1 MTTHRDARARFNHD
15 RSVVMRAAVAKASVT
30 ATGARGRPRGRPRGF
45 EPSPRSRVVVG
56 DRRRFVAVVGAW
68 SPRSVV
74 SESSRT
80 TTGGDGRRMRGVIG
94 GVGGGGGA
102 RAMARAMR
110 VGDGS
115 GGDGKEIRRAGGSG
129 RGKLYKLSR
138 SSFGD
143 DSAADAAIAVV
154 RKVLGSESPEM
165 TTKEWNFALRAVGYA
180 SDGAKAAALCAEVW
194 NAMLTSMTRPDSMT
208 LSALARGMCRHHEDV
223 QHTLRELRRG
233 VEAGAEMDDYVL
245 NILLS
250 VCSRDAK
257 RFSGRDANERD
268 RPQMEAIARVLEEI
282 WNAGEGYHNEYTL
295 TSTMRGLNACGRAD
309 KALEIFTE
317 VAWQDR
323 TDKTRR
329 RVHLDS
335 KAVVVAMECCA
346 RVRSAKQVYKIYRRA
361 EAENKG
367 LKFDTRDINVLL
379 SACGR
384 KGNVAIATEVFDM
397 MLQTNS
403 PPPDKASL
411 TALILAC
418 AKVGDS
424 ETAMKYFNIGRQVG
438 VEFDTVTVNSLLK
451 VCSKASKPD
460 EALEIFMDAIE
471 QQIPLDSLTFAFLL
485 GSFNEIASQ
494 PGQLRQALDIMNM
507 SEFLNIEPTTATLNA
522 LLRVCVAAGDFARG
536 REELQRAV
544 ERGVP
549 VTPTSVAI
557 LAESLASNEDTD
569 GALGT
574 IRFAAKLGI
583 EPTAGIFIQC
593 VSACKAR
600 GDATTALTFYNV
612 ARNEFH
618 IAPVTRLVNE
628 LFDALSRRGMWQDAL
643 RILSDDV
650 LSSIG
655 QTNAEI
661 ACDDMTIAH
670 LIRALASAG
679 ELEQGAAALELGK
692 FLTGKESKLA
702 RERLQSAIRR
712 EQDKTKS
719 NQ

>member
-1 MTTHRDARARFNHD
+1 MRTGIIATAPTGRPRVRSRGSTRGFAPSPTRVGGVGLGDRARFG
-15 RSVVMRAAVAKASVT
+15 V
-30 ATGARGRPRGRPRGF
+30 
-45 EPSPRSRVVVG
+45 
-56 DRRRFVAVVGAW
+56 VVGAW
-68 SPRSVV
+68 SVFGA
-74 SESSRT
+74 SRT
-80 TTGGDGRRMRGVIG
+80 TG
-94 GVGGGGGA
+94 GVVRDARWRCENDGGGYQGIIA
-102 RAMARAMR
+102 RATRQ
-110 VGDGS
+110 GGGS
-115 GGDGKEIRRAGGSG
+115 GEDGKERRRRAGGSG

-180 SDGAKAAALCAEVW
+180 SDGAKASALCAEVW
-194 NAMLTSMTRPDSMT
+194 DAMLTSMTRPDSMT
-208 LSALARGMCRHHEDV
+208 LSALARGMCRHHGDV
-223 QHTLRELRRG
+223 QRTLKELRRG

-250 VCSRDAK
+250 ACGRDAK
-257 RFSGRDANERD
+257 RFSGRDTNERD
-268 RPQMEAIARVLEEI
+268 RAQMEAIARVLEEI

-317 VAWQDR
+317 VAWEDR
-323 TDKTRR
+323 TDKTRK

-335 KAVVVAMECCA
+335 KAVVAGMECCA

-367 LKFDTRDINVLL
+367 LKFETRDINVLL

-424 ETAMKYFNIGRQVG
+424 ETAMKYFNIGRKVG

-471 QQIPLDSLTFAFLL
+471 QQIPLDSVTFAFLV

-557 LAESLASNEDTD
+557 LAEGLASKEDTE
-569 GALGT
+569 GTLET

-583 EPTAGIFIQC
+583 EPTVGIFIQC
-593 VSACKAR
+593 VSVCKAR
-600 GDATTALTFYNV
+600 GDAVNALTFYNA

-618 IAPVTRLVNE
+618 IAPVTRLMNE

-650 LSSIG
+650 LSNVG
-655 QTNAEI
+655 QANAEI

-670 LIRALASAG
+670 LIRALAAAG

-712 EQDKTKS
+712 EQEKTKS

>member
-1 MTTHRDARARFNHD
+1 MRTAVVANASTGRPRVRSRGTTRGFAPPTPTRVVGVVGLSDRARFG
-15 RSVVMRAAVAKASVT
+15 V
-30 ATGARGRPRGRPRGF
+30 
-45 EPSPRSRVVVG
+45 
-56 DRRRFVAVVGAW
+56 VVGAW
-68 SPRSVV
+68 SVFGA
-74 SESSRT
+74 SRT
-80 TTGGDGRRMRGVIG
+80 TG
-94 GVGGGGGA
+94 GVVRDARWWRENDGGGYGGIIA
-102 RAMARAMR
+102 RATRQ
-110 VGDGS
+110 GGES
-115 GGDGKEIRRAGGSG
+115 GEDGKESRRRAGGSG

-180 SDGAKAAALCAEVW
+180 SDGARAAALCAEVW
-194 NAMLTSMTRPDSMT
+194 DAMLKSMTRPDSMT
-208 LSALARGMCRHHEDV
+208 LSALARGMCRHHGDV
-223 QHTLRELRRG
+223 QRTLKELRRG

-250 VCSRDAK
+250 ACGRDAK
-257 RFSGRDANERD
+257 RFSERDTNERD
-268 RPQMEAIARVLEEI
+268 RAQMEAIARVLEEI

-317 VAWQDR
+317 VAWEDR
-323 TDKTRR
+323 TDKTRK

-335 KAVVVAMECCA
+335 KAVVAGMECCA
-346 RVRSAKQVYKIYRRA
+346 RIRSAKQVYKIYRRA

-367 LKFDTRDINVLL
+367 LKFETRDMNVLL

-411 TALILAC
+411 AALILAC

-424 ETAMKYFNIGRQVG
+424 ETAMKYFNIGRKVG

-471 QQIPLDSLTFAFLL
+471 QQIPLDSVTFAFLV

-536 REELQRAV
+536 RKELQRAV

-557 LAESLASNEDTD
+557 LAEGLASNADTERT
-569 GALGT
+569 LET

-583 EPTAGIFIQC
+583 EPTVGIFIQC

-600 GDATTALTFYNV
+600 GDADNALTFYNA

-618 IAPVTRLVNE
+618 IAPVTRLINE

-650 LSSIG
+650 LSSVG
-655 QTNAEI
+655 QANAEV

-679 ELEQGAAALELGK
+679 ELEQGAAALALGK
-692 FLTGKESKLA
+692 FVTGKESKLA

-712 EQDKTKS
+712 EQERTKS

>member
-1 MTTHRDARARFNHD
+1 MRTAVVANASTGRPRVRRSRGTTRGFAPTPTRVVGLSDRARCGVVVGARSVFGASRTTGGVVRDARW
-15 RSVVMRAAVAKASVT
+15 
-30 ATGARGRPRGRPRGF
+30 
-45 EPSPRSRVVVG
+45 
-56 DRRRFVAVVGAW
+56 RR
-68 SPRSVV
+68 
-74 SESSRT
+74 EN
-80 TTGGDGRRMRGVIG
+80 D
-94 GVGGGGGA
+94 GGGHGGIIIA
-102 RAMARAMR
+102 RATRQ
-110 VGDGS
+110 GGGS
-115 GGDGKEIRRAGGSG
+115 GEDGKESRRRAGGSG

-194 NAMLTSMTRPDSMT
+194 DAMLTSMTRPDSMT
-208 LSALARGMCRHHEDV
+208 LSALARGMCRHHGDV
-223 QHTLRELRRG
+223 QRTLKELRRG

-250 VCSRDAK
+250 ACGRDAK
-257 RFSGRDANERD
+257 RFSGRDTNERD
-268 RPQMEAIARVLEEI
+268 RAEMEAIARVLEEI

-317 VAWQDR
+317 VAWEDR
-323 TDKTRR
+323 TDKTRK

-335 KAVVVAMECCA
+335 KAVVAGMECCA

-367 LKFDTRDINVLL
+367 LKFETRDINVLL

-424 ETAMKYFNIGRQVG
+424 ETAMKYFNIGRKVG

-471 QQIPLDSLTFAFLL
+471 KQIPLDSVTFAFLV

-557 LAESLASNEDTD
+557 LAEGLASNGDTE
-569 GALGT
+569 GT
-574 IRFAAKLGI
+574 LEMIRFAAKLGI
-583 EPTAGIFIQC
+583 EPTVGIFIQC

-600 GDATTALTFYNV
+600 GDADNALMFYNV

-618 IAPVTRLVNE
+618 IAPVTRLMNE

-650 LSSIG
+650 LSSVG
-655 QTNAEI
+655 QANAEI

-712 EQDKTKS
+712 EQEKTKS